1 MSMAV
6 RRRLPG
12 AAPECE
18 LARGLGKPVAE
29 NLLGRKSAF
38 LEPRPNCL
46 GGFAALPE
54 IRRGELGSCIEL
66 LRNHAVDLT
75 SKTGSHRRLGLSCS
89 TSSISDRL
97 SRIVEHH
104 STLGSSAGE
113 TSCLSNWRRIRLIC
127 DQSCRRS
134 DFPKLSISS
143 ARLAQSSGRF
153 EFLTARNAAARSWV
167 HRKKSRSYS
176 SLVSG

>member
-1 MSMAV
+1 MSLAV

-12 AAPECE
+12 AGPECE

-46 GGFAALPE
+46 GGFAVLPE

-75 SKTGSHRRLGLSCS
+75 SKTGTIVQHVLDLRSAIADRRAPF
-89 TSSISDRL
+89 DPR
-97 SRIVEHH
+97 VE
-104 STLGSSAGE
+104 
-113 TSCLSNWRRIRLIC
+113 RRR
-127 DQSCRRS
+127 
-134 DFPKLSISS
+134 DFEPEQM
-143 ARLAQSSGRF
+143 AQDTPY
-153 EFLTARNAAARSWV
+153 L
-167 HRKKSRSYS
+167 
-176 SLVSG
+176 